1 MSLKLAQYQTLEQRL
16 TPQQIMLST
25 LLQLPLLKLEQR
37 IKAELESNPVLELLE
52 EEDTSPPDENSS
64 LDEKEKGEEVD
75 DTLDD
80 FAEGQIEWE
89 DILNDEEAYEHKV
102 PHDPN
107 AEHYEAPIVQHRT
120 MAEHL
125 LQQIQVEP
133 LSDRQQEIA
142 NYLIHNIDEDGFLA
156 EDLSLGYIAQSH
168 NVGLDEVEAV
178 LKRIQQLDPTGIGAR
193 NLRECL
199 LAQLEG
205 QQKGAALLARQLLL
219 NAYEDVVNKR
229 FERIAKHFALSK
241 EEIRAAMEVISG
253 LNPKPGHDFSEAKEN
268 YITPDFIVEK
278 VDDDFIV
285 SLNDWNTPELKISS
299 AYRQMLNQKNGTYG
313 KETRKF
319 LRQKIESA
327 NWFINSIQQ
336 RRQTMLKVMQTII
349 EKQRPFFEDGPDAL
363 QPMVMRE
370 VAESIGMDISTIS
383 RVVNDKYVQMDY
395 GVFELRSF
403 FTEKMQTEEGK
414 AISNQRLK
422 NILKQVISEENKA
435 KPLSDD
441 ALAKRLKEAGYPIA
455 RRTVTKY
462 REQMQIPVARLRREI

>member
-1 MSLKLAQYQTLEQRL
+1 
-16 TPQQIMLST
+16 
-25 LLQLPLLKLEQR
+25 
-37 IKAELESNPVLELLE
+37 
-52 EEDTSPPDENSS
+52 
-64 LDEKEKGEEVD
+64 
-75 DTLDD
+75 
-80 FAEGQIEWE
+80 
-89 DILNDEEAYEHKV
+89 
-102 PHDPN
+102 
-107 AEHYEAPIVQHRT
+107 
-120 MAEHL
+120 
-125 LQQIQVEP
+125 
-133 LSDRQQEIA
+133 
-142 NYLIHNIDEDGFLA
+142 
-156 EDLSLGYIAQSH
+156 
-168 NVGLDEVEAV
+168 
-178 LKRIQQLDPTGIGAR
+178 
-193 NLRECL
+193 
-199 LAQLEG
+199 
-205 QQKGAALLARQLLL
+205 
-219 NAYEDVVNKR
+219 
-229 FERIAKHFALSK
+229 
-241 EEIRAAMEVISG
+241 MEVISG

-403 FTEKMQTEEGK
+403 FTEKMQTEEGE